1 MSISWKRQ
9 ARLAWLLTLGMA
21 CAAPPRRPDPHDA
34 EIATLKRQVAAVQQS
49 QHEDR
54 TVLFE
59 MLAETLCPNVRVRS
73 FFQSCTTLGTDTCPL
88 SDLSDILGEMSTLDH
103 VMIYYYPGVDA
114 SNPADER
121 RAMIKNLVRRH
132 VRRPTTRLL
141 VVALP
146 ASIPAKFAASVR
158 IEVGEMARSLRRLVG
173 EFYVA
178 ERRETHLKEA
188 PLPMLPATAI
198 TCNQAEAVLRPF
210 LRIPDNRPLPRE
222 PQRGQPQVII
232 WAFLVD
238 C

>member
-1 MSISWKRQ
+1 MSLAVRHH
-9 ARLAWLLTLGMA
+9 APLAWLVALGVA
-21 CAAPPRRPDPHDA
+21 CAAPQPRPDPHDA
-34 EIATLKRQVAAVQQS
+34 EIANLKRQIDAVQRA

-54 TVLFE
+54 AALFE

-88 SDLSDILGEMSTLDH
+88 SDLSDILGEMANLDH
-103 VMIYYYPGVDA
+103 AMIYYYPGVDA
-114 SNPADER
+114 SNPAVER

-146 ASIPAKFAASVR
+146 ASIPAKFAAAVR
-158 IEVGEMARSLRRLVG
+158 IEVGEMARSVRKLVS

-178 ERRETHLKEA
+178 ERREAHPNEA
-188 PLPMLPATAI
+188 PLSMLPPTAI
-198 TCNQAEAVLRPF
+198 TCSQPEAVIRPF

-222 PQRGQPQVII
+222 PQRGQPQIVI

>member
-1 MSISWKRQ
+1 MSLARTHL
-9 ARLAWLLTLGMA
+9 ARLSLLITLGAA
-21 CAAPPRRPDPHDA
+21 CATPQPRPDPHDA
-34 EIATLKRQVAAVQQS
+34 EIAILKRQVMAVQQA

-54 TVLFE
+54 TALFE

-88 SDLSDILGEMSTLDH
+88 SDLSDILGEMATLDH

-132 VRRPTTRLL
+132 IRRPTTRLL

-146 ASIPAKFAASVR
+146 AAIPAKFAASVR
-158 IEVGEMARSLRRLVG
+158 IEVGEMARSLRKLVG

-178 ERRETHLKEA
+178 ERREAHPKEA

-222 PQRGQPQVII
+222 PQRGQPQIII